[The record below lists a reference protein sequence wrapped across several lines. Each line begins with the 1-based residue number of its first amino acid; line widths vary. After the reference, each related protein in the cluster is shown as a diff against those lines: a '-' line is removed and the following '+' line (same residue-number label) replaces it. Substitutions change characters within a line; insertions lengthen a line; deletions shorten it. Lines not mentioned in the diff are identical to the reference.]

1 MLALKISPRVG
12 GIRPRNEYMLAL
24 KISPRGKENITP
36 LHYTPTVMVGFSEA
50 GAGGAA
56 AATAGTSGSTTS

>member
-1 MLALKISPRVG
+1 
-12 GIRPRNEYMLAL
+12 MLAL